1 MNALQR
7 RHLFVHVPKTGGTTM
22 GQILLRNFG
31 ASFYSYYG
39 LWDLR
44 QLEKSD
50 VVSILDLHPQYRCIA
65 SHMFSL
71 DLPFE
76 SPKWNISAFAFVR
89 HPVERALSLY
99 FHIVQMNQKNGQL
112 KYAQQIEPFF
122 DKVFDEKIDLG
133 FFDYQTRFLFPY
145 DDPSLVSGKIDCLI
159 RSKKILLAPLERFT
173 EACLLL
179 EKRFPNDFRDTA
191 FSKIYMKSPRNQEIP
206 IGLQKR
212 ILENNQ
218 SDLELYNS
226 CLSQFDEQLAEEFEE
241 RYNLEKAKADHALRS
256 QKLRQRE
263 KMEQLR
269 NSITRSFGNLLGRFI
284 K

>member
-1 MNALQR
+1 
-7 RHLFVHVPKTGGTTM
+7 M